1 MRRTVLPKL
10 IFALLAFMLCG
21 SLPVFAEDDALET
34 LGLIEKSTE
43 PLVTTSRIPRP
54 TSKIAE
60 NITIITASDIE
71 RLNAHTLAEVLQTV
85 PGIVF
90 DHMRTPATFSGFN
103 VQGAYGSSVL
113 VLLDGIRQNNYNVGS
128 AYPILIPVQQIE
140 RVEIIKGA
148 ASAAWGSALGGVI
161 NIITKT
167 PDPDRQASGMVSGS
181 VGSQFTGD
189 SRAELSGTLDRLGY
203 YLTAGNIHSDG
214 LTPNSATNM
223 NHLYGKLTYRLPGSG
238 TATLGLSQ
246 LGNHHGLD
254 EADMTSSWG
263 IWTHDKNE
271 FHRSSGYF
279 KLNQPLGSEL
289 TLDVSGNFFRFDEHF
304 FWGELDNQGR
314 AIFTNDLTERGTA
327 RDGSARLTWGDGQRN
342 LVTGVEYGHVK
353 SRGGDLLHL
362 PLNYDGSFDHSAI
375 YGNGTWTIKQL
386 TILPGF
392 RLDKTGISG
401 DKTSYTFGATYQLAE
416 STTLRGYYADGFSLP
431 LLAYSTDLQ
440 RIRTSQLGLESGAIP
455 YLWLKGTWFYNT
467 LRDSQSTM
475 LITTNQTRQGFE
487 LEARTTP
494 FYNVSLTSGY
504 TYLYAKNSDTGE
516 RLQTDSSQVV
526 PPHLVKLAL
535 HYNNSENGLRGVLTG
550 NYLTGNYVWW
560 NSSPSLPAAS
570 NGIIWDLHLNWKLR
584 PIHGLSPELFL
595 SGHNLFNGVQT
606 TNKDLYTNPTRW
618 YEGGLRVNF

>member
-1 MRRTVLPKL
+1 MRRIVCQELL
-10 IFALLAFMLCG
+10 FALLVLLLSGVM
-21 SLPVFAEDDALET
+21 PVFAADESIDVLGFVEPEKALV
-34 LGLIEKSTE
+34 STYRN
-43 PLVTTSRIPRP
+43 PHPS
-54 TSKIAE
+54 SKIAE
-60 NITIITASDIE
+60 NITVITASDIE

-90 DHMRTPATFSGFN
+90 DYMRTPATFSGFN
-103 VQGAYGSSVL
+103 VQGAYASSVL
-113 VLLDGIRQNNYNVGS
+113 VLLDGIRQNSYNAGS
-128 AYPILIPVQQIE
+128 AIPILIPVQQIE

-167 PDPDRQASGMVSGS
+167 PNPDRQMSGMVSGS

-203 YLTAGNIHSDG
+203 YLTAGNIRSNG

-223 NHLYGKLTYRLPGSG
+223 NHLHGKLTYRLPGSG
-238 TATLGLSQ
+238 TVTLGLSQ

-254 EADMTSSWG
+254 EADMTSSRG

-289 TLDVSGNFFRFDEHF
+289 TLDVSGNFLRFDEHF
-304 FWGELDNQGR
+304 FWGELDNQGG
-314 AIFTNDLTERGTA
+314 AIFTNDLTERATA

-362 PLNYDGSFDHSAI
+362 PLNYDRSFDHSAI
-375 YGNGTWTIKQL
+375 YGNGTWTINQL

-401 DKTSYTFGATYQLAE
+401 DKTSYTLGATYQLAE
-416 STTLRGYYADGFSLP
+416 STTLRGYYADGFNLP
-431 LLAYSTDLQ
+431 LLGYSTDLQ
-440 RIRTSQLGLESGAIP
+440 RIKTSQLGLESGAIP
-455 YLWLKGTWFYNT
+455 YLWLKGTWFFNT
-467 LRDSQSTM
+467 LRDSQSAM
-475 LITTNQTRQGFE
+475 LITTNQDRQGFE
-487 LEARTTP
+487 LEASTTP
-494 FYNVSLTSGY
+494 VYNVSLTSGY

-516 RLQTDSSQVV
+516 RLQTDSSQSV

-550 NYLTGNYVWW
+550 NYAWW

-570 NGIIWDLHLNWKLR
+570 NGVIWDLLLNWKLS
-584 PIHGLSPELFL
+584 PVHGLSPELFL

-618 YEGGLRVNF
+618 FEGGLRVNF